1 MENTSS
7 GSGVRVA
14 TLNLWRRR
22 GKWEERRSVLID
34 GFHQLQPDLVAL
46 QEAIKTED
54 YDQTVDL
61 LGPDYY
67 VAHQSDREPQRGDD
81 VEAGQSISI
90 ASRWSLGEVREVDL
104 NVTPRT
110 AGFACGTLIAEVF
123 APGAYRSS
131 CCLLTTYPTGS

>member
-67 VAHQSDREPQRGDD
+67 V
-81 VEAGQSISI
+81 V
-90 ASRWSLGEVREVDL
+90 
-104 NVTPRT
+104 
-110 AGFACGTLIAEVF
+110 GTEK
-123 APGAYRSS
+123 
-131 CCLLTTYPTGS
+131 